1 VLTIPGNKKRDT
13 KKNEKIS
20 SKMGK
25 LESFV
30 EEKPKE
36 E

>member
-13 KKNEKIS
+13 KKSEI